1 MTSLINK
8 IVSNLLSI
16 TWPDNKPRGID
27 IDPVKK
33 ALIETFVAFSEKI
46 GCKIIAEGIETK
58 EELSVLMDLGVH
70 YGQGYLLAKP
80 CYPKPEP

>member
-1 MTSLINK
+1 
-8 IVSNLLSI
+8 
-16 TWPDNKPRGID
+16 
-27 IDPVKK
+27 
-33 ALIETFVAFSEKI
+33 LIETFVAFSEKI